1 MKAHGWYPWAFVF
14 IYLCSHMAKQKA
26 NVGKKVLIEVAS
38 LPIHFYRYVIS
49 PLTPASCRHIP
60 TCSVYSLDALKKH
73 GLFQGGAMAANRIAR
88 CNPWGT
94 QGYDPVP
101 QMIIP
106 VFIKQK
112 PYDDRLKHEPDYSF
126 LDEE

>member
-1 MKAHGWYPWAFVF
+1 MNILGFLFSITFVSMVQQENK
-14 IYLCSHMAKQKA
+14 I
-26 NVGKKVLIEVAS
+26 GKKVLIEVAS

-49 PLTPASCRHIP
+49 PLTPAACRHIP

-73 GLFQGGAMAANRIAR
+73 GLFRGGAMAANRIAR

-101 QMIIP
+101 IMIFP

-112 PYDDRLKHEPDYSF
+112 PYEDRLKHEPDYSF
-126 LDEE
+126 LEDEE